1 MIDIRI
7 ATDPERVEIL
17 SRILRDS
24 SFADFGVSFSSIIPT
39 TNGYVVRKA
48 AQGADILLI
57 ATESVKKEDFSDL
70 SVGHSEYVALPG
82 DDDTEE
88 IKTVLKEA
96 IMRSAMQCMH
106 ILSTYREMEEE
117 VERLKKN
124 EQEYHDM
131 REEYAELK
139 EKEIYLEKVTEE
151 SERLNQKIRDL
162 ENELEVVKK
171 RRHEYNG
178 MEVKDLFSFPLDDL
192 WKDIARTPPPRNEDI
207 EVAVKRLSLEGS
219 VMVSCGY
226 LAAPSREEALDML
239 RIVKIA
245 LDLQKETRR

>member
-7 ATDPERVEIL
+7 ATDPERAEIL
-17 SRILRDS
+17 SKILKDS
-24 SFADFGVSFSSIIPT
+24 SFMDFGVSISSIIPT
-39 TNGYVVRKA
+39 VNEVVVGKA
-48 AQGADILLI
+48 ATGADILLI
-57 ATESVKKEDFSDL
+57 ATHEPGEKEVGYP
-70 SVGHSEYVALPG
+70 SVGHVEYVVLPES
-82 DDDTEE
+82 DDAAV
-88 IKTVLKEA
+88 IKKALKEGV
-96 IMRSAMQCMH
+96 MKSAMQCMT
-106 ILSTYREMEEE
+106 ILSTYKDMEEE
-117 VERLKKN
+117 VQQYRKK
-124 EQEYHDM
+124 EQEYQEM

-151 SERLNQKIRDL
+151 SKILKQKIRDL

-171 RRHEYNG
+171 RRHRYNG

-219 VMVSCGY
+219 VMVSCGF

-245 LDLQKETRR
+245 LDLQKGTRH

>member
-17 SRILRDS
+17 SKILRDS
-24 SFADFGVSFSSIIPT
+24 TFTDFGVSFSSIIPT
-39 TNGYVVRKA
+39 TNGYVVKKA
-48 AQGADILLI
+48 AKGADILLI
-57 ATESVKKEDFSDL
+57 ATENVKDGDISEL
-70 SVGHSEYVALPG
+70 SVGHTEVVVLPEG
-82 DDDTEE
+82 DDAQE
-88 IKTVLKEA
+88 IKKVLKEA
-96 IMRSAMQCMH
+96 VMRSAMQCMH
-106 ILSTYREMEEE
+106 ILSSYRDME
-117 VERLKKN
+117 VEVQNLRKK
-124 EQEYHDM
+124 EQEYQDM
-131 REEYAELK
+131 RGEYAELK
-139 EKEIYLEKVTEE
+139 EKEIYLEKLSEE
-151 SERLNQKIRDL
+151 SERLKQKIRDL

-207 EVAVKRLSLEGS
+207 EVAIKRLSLEGS
-219 VMVSCGY
+219 VMVSCGF

>member
-24 SFADFGVSFSSIIPT
+24 SFMDFGVSISSIIPT
-39 TNGYVVRKA
+39 TDRYVVKKA
-48 AQGADILLI
+48 AKGADILLI
-57 ATESVKKEDFSDL
+57 ATQNVKDEDIADL
-70 SVGHSEYVALPG
+70 SVGHAEYVMLPESS
-82 DDDTEE
+82 DPED
-88 IKTVLKEA
+88 IKQALKEGV
-96 IMRSAMQCMH
+96 MRSAMQCIT
-106 ILSTYREMEEE
+106 ILSTYKDMEEE
-117 VERLKKN
+117 VQQYRKK
-124 EQEYHDM
+124 EHEYQDM
-131 REEYAELK
+131 RKEYAELK
-139 EKEIYLEKVTEE
+139 EKEIYLEKLSEE
-151 SERLNQKIRDL
+151 SERLKQKIRDL

-207 EVAVKRLSLEGS
+207 EVAIKRLSLEGS

-245 LDLQKETRR
+245 IDLQKETRH

>member
-17 SRILRDS
+17 SKILRNS
-24 SFADFGVSFSSIIPT
+24 SFMDFGVSISSIIPT
-39 TNGYVVRKA
+39 TDSSVVRKA
-48 AQGADILLI
+48 ARGADILLI
-57 ATESVKKEDFSDL
+57 AALNMKEKDITDL
-70 SVGHSEYVALPG
+70 SVGHAEYVKLPEG
-82 DDDTEE
+82 SNETE
-88 IKTVLKEA
+88 IKKALKNG
-96 IMRSAMQCMH
+96 IMRSAMQCIS
-106 ILSTYREMEEE
+106 ILSSYREMEEE
-117 VERLKKN
+117 VQKLRQK
-124 EQEYHDM
+124 EQEYQDM

-139 EKEIYLEKVTEE
+139 EKEIYLEKLTEE
-151 SERLNQKIRDL
+151 SERLRQKTRDL

-178 MEVKDLFSFPLDDL
+178 VEVKDLFSFPLDDL
-192 WKDIARTPPPRNEDI
+192 WKDIARTAAPRNEDI
-207 EVAVKRLSLEGS
+207 EVAIKRLNLEGS

-245 LDLQKETRR
+245 LDLQKETRH